1 MAVTETKKIN
11 TIGVLTSGGD
21 SPGMNTAIRA
31 VVRTAI
37 GSDLKVVGI
46 EKGFQGLLEGKLAPM
61 DITSVS
67 NIIQRGGTI
76 LKTSR
81 CKEFH
86 NADVR
91 KEAYNILKRNNIDG
105 LIIIGGNG
113 SFQGAMALSQEH
125 GLPVIGVPGTIDNDI
140 SGTDYTIGFDTAIQ
154 TATEAI
160 DKIRDTA
167 ASHQRTFIIEVMGR
181 HSPAIALQVG
191 IATGAEYIVFP
202 EHDGKYEEMIS
213 IIKAGQAR
221 GKTSSLIIVAEGEKA
236 GNAQETRRVLE
247 VEHNIPCHL
256 CTLGHTQRGGSPSA
270 RDRFIA
276 SQMGFHA
283 VNALTSGNFPVA
295 TSFVQGSVTTVPL
308 SECLGRRDG
317 YAKPFTDLIRALAI

>member
-1 MAVTETKKIN
+1 MKKEELN
-11 TIGVLTSGGD
+11 EMKTIGVLTSGGD

-37 GSDLKVVGI
+37 GAGCKVIGI
-46 EKGFQGLLEGKLAPM
+46 EKGYQGLLEGKLHPM

-67 NIIQRGGTI
+67 NVIQRGGTI

-86 NADVR
+86 EAEVR

-105 LIIIGGNG
+105 LVIIGGNG
-113 SFQGAMALSQEH
+113 SFQGAMALYNEH
-125 GLPVIGVPGTIDNDI
+125 KLPIIGIPGTIDNDI

-181 HSPAIALQVG
+181 KSPAIALQVG
-191 IATGAEYIVFP
+191 VATGAEYIVFP
-202 EHDGKYEEMIS
+202 ENDGKYEEMVE

-221 GKTSSLIIVAEGEKA
+221 GKTSSLIIVAEGEKS
-236 GNAQETRRVLE
+236 GNARHAKQVLE
-247 VEHNIPCHL
+247 EKHGISCHL

-270 RDRFIA
+270 RDRFVA
-276 SQMGFHA
+276 SQMGYHA
-283 VNALTSGNFPVA
+283 VHALLRGEYPRA
-295 TSFVQGSVTTVPL
+295 TAFVNGEVTTVDL
-308 SECLGRRDG
+308 KECLGRREG
-317 YAKPFTDLIRALAI
+317 YARQFTDLIRALAI